1 MDKLQE
7 IDKFLE
13 IYIPSKLN
21 QELIDNLDRLIT
33 RSEIESVIK
42 KTKIKKLPKVQ
53 GQMTSLRNFTKHTK
67 KNIYSRSLSN
77 SSRLK
82 SRKHSQSHSMKLPL
96 LQYQNQTKILPKKEV
111 TGQMQKFLTKY

>member
-42 KTKIKKLPKVQ
+42 KTKIKKTAKSP
-53 GQMTSLRNFTKHTK
+53 GPDDFTEEF
-67 KNIYSRSLSN
+67 
-77 SSRLK
+77 
-82 SRKHSQSHSMKLPL
+82 
-96 LQYQNQTKILPKKEV
+96 YQTYKKEHI
-111 TGQMQKFLTKY
+111 Q